1 MRTERDS
8 KARQGGWF
16 FIAAGILTILN
27 NYVPGGE
34 YLDKGFMFGLGVVIV
49 LLGVV
54 VLKLPWARWPRWT
67 ELSMPAVS
75 FGLIALANNAGGV
88 SAYTFGTFFVFV
100 FVWIGMAQPPGT
112 AIRVAPV
119 AALFYVLPGVIGD
132 VATPGAVSSVPLV
145 VPICVLVGE
154 TIARSLRAVAT
165 KQAQYERLVEMSDQG
180 IWELDAGGN
189 TVFVNAQMAQMLGHT
204 PGELVG
210 RPFPGDIDRLM
221 AEPGTELT
229 LRHDDGHAVVTTV
242 TMRPIGGQDGR
253 GAGAVATITD
263 VTEAHQ
269 REEALREA
277 QERFRLA
284 FDNAPIGIGLAD
296 LDRRWMTVNATF
308 CDILGCR
315 PERFTT
321 MTVSDVAHPDDVDAA
336 DPHLRRLLA
345 GELASYSTE
354 RRYLHADGH
363 VVWINQSESLVRDS
377 AGRPLYFIVQV
388 EDISRRKADEL
399 ALQRSYDLLDRSQA
413 LAGVGSWERNL
424 ASPPGSALEWS
435 RQTYRIFGVQ
445 PEEFETTIANIT
457 ELVHPEDRD
466 RFFQW
471 ARQARDAVVQD
482 GPLEGFDFRI
492 VRPDGTT
499 GWVWVQAGIDPA
511 RPDRMVGFAQ
521 DVTERKR
528 VEEELGRAKDEAL
541 LASRMKSE
549 FLATMSHEIR
559 TPMNGVMGM
568 TAMLLDT
575 ELDPVQ
581 RDYAETVERSA
592 GALLRIL
599 NDILDLSKIEAGRL
613 ELENVRFD
621 LGAVVADVVELYGP
635 DAVAKGIDFVVDVD
649 PRLPAPLEGDPGRVR
664 QVLAN
669 LVSNAVKF
677 TARGE
682 VVVSVRVDGIDSDAV
697 DVRVDVSDT
706 GCGID
711 PDQRERLF
719 EPFTQADASTTRRF
733 GGTGLGLTIAQRLVT
748 MMGGRIDVDSELD
761 RGSDFTVAMRFARTA
776 GAPDAP
782 KAVPT
787 PRPVPAAWRGR
798 VLVVDDNAVNL
809 RVATL
814 MLRRMGY
821 DVDEAG
827 DGEAAVAAAG
837 RTRYHAILLDCEM
850 PVMDGYT
857 AAAAIRGLGDGFGDV
872 PIVALTASVMK
883 TDVDRALAAGMDAH
897 VAKPIDPSKLEAVM
911 AHLPV
916 PPATVSGKAFIG

>member
-559 TPMNGVMGM
+559 SPMNGVIGL
-568 TAMLLDT
+568 TGLLLDT
-575 ELDPVQ
+575 PLSEAQ
-581 RDYAETVERSA
+581 RHHAEGVRTSGE
-592 GALLRIL
+592 ALLRIV
-599 NDILDLSKIEAGRL
+599 NDILDFSKIEAGKL
-613 ELENVRFD
+613 ELETLDFD
-621 LGAVVADVVELYGP
+621 LAQAIDDVGSLVAESARARGLELVIDCRPEVPRALRGDVG
-635 DAVAKGIDFVVDVD
+635 
-649 PRLPAPLEGDPGRVR
+649 RLR
-664 QVLAN
+664 QILLNLAT
-669 LVSNAVKF
+669 NAVKF
-677 TARGE
+677 TSSGE
-682 VVVSVRVDGIDSDAV
+682 VLLRAGLAGEPTADGVVVRFEVA
-697 DVRVDVSDT
+697 DT
-706 GCGID
+706 GVGVD
-711 PDQRERLF
+711 PATAERLF
-719 EPFTQADASTTRRF
+719 EPFTQADASTARRH
-733 GGTGLGLTIAQRLVT
+733 GGTGLGLAICRRLADA
-748 MMGGRIDVDSELD
+748 MGGTIGVDSQPGSGSTFWLSLPLARAAEPTAAATPSDDVAAEAAVTAGTNGTLLIVEDNAINQTVAKGMVAKLGYGCDVAGNGIEALEALD
-761 RGSDFTVAMRFARTA
+761 RRPYDVVLMDCQMPEMDGFEAAAEIRRREGGHRRAVIVAMTA
-776 GAPDAP
+776 GA
-782 KAVPT
+782 
-787 PRPVPAAWRGR
+787 
-798 VLVVDDNAVNL
+798 L
-809 RVATL
+809 
-814 MLRRMGY
+814 
-821 DVDEAG
+821 AG
-827 DGEAAVAAAG
+827 DRE
-837 RTRYHAILLDCEM
+837 RCI
-850 PVMDGYT
+850 
-857 AAAAIRGLGDGFGDV
+857 
-872 PIVALTASVMK
+872 
-883 TDVDRALAAGMDAH
+883 AAGMDDF
-897 VAKPIDPSKLEAVM
+897 VSKPVRSRDLEAV
-911 AHLPV
+911 LRRWV
-916 PPATVSGKAFIG
+916 GGG